1 MGRIQMKN
9 PKNNR
14 DPTGEHILVRGFVP
28 AFVRVGV
35 LGYLFYRNVQWCII
49 AAVLAGICGIFL
61 EKKQRRIRWQ
71 KQINLEFREG
81 LQGIAAAL
89 NAGYSMEN
97 AFVEA
102 RKDLELLYGRQS
114 VLADEFQTIIA
125 RNRLNC
131 PVEQTLM
138 ELAVRSGIEDIRRF
152 AEIFQTAKR
161 TGGDFIA
168 ITRMAADRIS
178 EKIEV
183 RREIDTMIAGKKME
197 AQIMNAVPLGMIVY
211 FWLCSPDFLECL
223 YHGSGRGIMTLLLGI
238 YLTAYYWSERIIQI
252 NI

>member
-1 MGRIQMKN
+1 MGKLQKKML
-9 PKNNR
+9 KNNR
-14 DPTGEHILVRGFVP
+14 DPTERHIIWRGFVFMFIR
-28 AFVRVGV
+28 AGV
-35 LGYLFYRNVQWCII
+35 LSYLFYRNLRWTAISAFV
-49 AAVLAGICGIFL
+49 AGVCGVFM
-61 EKKQRRIRWQ
+61 EKKRSYRRWQ
-71 KQINLEFREG
+71 MQMGLEFREG

-89 NAGYSMEN
+89 NAGYSIEN
-97 AFVEA
+97 AFAEA
-102 RKDLELLYGRQS
+102 RKDLELLYGKQS
-114 VLADEFQTIIA
+114 VLAPEFQTIIA
-125 RNRLNC
+125 RNQLNC

-138 ELAVRSGIEDIRRF
+138 ELAVRSGLEDIRRF

-183 RREIDTMIAGKKME
+183 KREIETMISGKKME

-211 FWLCSPDFLECL
+211 FWICSPAFLECL
-223 YHGSGRGIMTLLLGI
+223 YHGSGRSIMSLLLGI
-238 YLTAYYWSERIIQI
+238 YLAAYYWSERIIQI